1 MAHPWKSSGSK
12 RTVWWYYKPSPNL
25 IQYLEDMRDATR
37 YGVMKSYIK
46 WKSGGSIPSP
56 IDLRKEIRE
65 WFNSQYSYAKHH
77 INPVCRSSV
86 AILRSFSKNNHN
98 KKYPQVKKLAI
109 RLDSELVKIVGDKLR
124 ITMRPSEY
132 QLIPINAR
140 NKKWKEYSTHR
151 IGEVLITD
159 STVAVSFIFKEDNL
173 IGKEKIGIDLNFK
186 SIDCTIVNGGEIK
199 ESFTEHILHVA
210 RIQNDFSR
218 RRMSLQKHIRNKKK
232 RDRKMK
238 DTRGRQRNRIKDA
251 LHKLSSK
258 MVIEHPNSSFI
269 LEDLRNIKKKSS
281 KSKGLRTYLN
291 RWPYS
296 QFQRMVEY
304 KSKYKTIYVNPGG
317 TSSECPVCGGR
328 LKHPTWKISR
338 CDNCG
343 KDYDRDRLASM
354 AITLRGLYLCGDPFT
369 VSEIASLPSVI
380 DEYLH
385 ISNKPE
391 TVEEGGTEMVYASNT
406 LMQDSIRLQER

>member
-1 MAHPWKSSGSK
+1 
-12 RTVWWYYKPSPNL
+12 
-25 IQYLEDMRDATR
+25 MRDATR